1 MITKNAGAELDH
13 TVTINVKNVGQ
24 VFGQESVQ
32 LYVRDLVSR
41 LPRPYQELK
50 AFDKVS
56 LEPGQAKR
64 VTLQLNKHA
73 FKYWDDQEEGGW
85 VVEKGE
91 FEIAIAASSI
101 DIRLIDKLHVE
112 HDLKWR
118 GL

>member
-1 MITKNAGAELDH
+1 MITKNAGTELDH
-13 TVTINVKNVGQ
+13 TVTVNVKNVGQ
-24 VFGQESVQ
+24 VFGRESVQ

-56 LEPGQAKR
+56 LQPGETKQ
-64 VTLQLNKHA
+64 VVFQLNKHA
-73 FKYWDDQEEGGW
+73 FKYWDDQEDGSW

-101 DIRLIDKLHVE
+101 DIRLTDRLHIQ
-112 HDLKWR
+112 HDHKWR